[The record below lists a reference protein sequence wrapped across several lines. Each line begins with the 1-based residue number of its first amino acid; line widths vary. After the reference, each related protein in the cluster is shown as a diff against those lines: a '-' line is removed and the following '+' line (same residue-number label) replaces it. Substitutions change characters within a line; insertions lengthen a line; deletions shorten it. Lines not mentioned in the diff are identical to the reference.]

1 MSLTRTQSEHCNF
14 IVCSVSD
21 FISTF
26 ALVSRDVY
34 LNRIYLVNNINKYI
48 YIYIYLVLSA
58 QRTEFDKEKTRKNK
72 RIFQLHDRGC
82 FQEIYILFL

>member
-34 LNRIYLVNNINKYI
+34 LNRIYLVNNINM
-48 YIYIYLVLSA
+48 LSA